1 MSNSNEGQLQRGLK
15 SRHLVMIAIGGAI
28 ADGLFLSTGATL
40 SIGGSGGALFAYLFI
55 AFMVYFMIT
64 SLGEMATYLPVSGS
78 FATYSTKY
86 VKPSFGFAIGWNY
99 WFCWAICIA
108 ICLVAAGIVMGYWFP
123 NVPILVWCAVF
134 FFIILAINLT
144 SAKVYGESEYWMA
157 SIKVFAVIAFIIT
170 GFLMMFG
177 VVGNPPSQGMS
188 NFTSGGLFPNG
199 LAGVVAVIN
208 IAIYSF
214 VGTELIGIAAGE
226 SENPEKSIPKAVKTV
241 FWRIVIFYVLSIFVL
256 ASILPWSDASVLVSP
271 FTKVFNYAGI
281 PYADSIM
288 NIVVLTAILS
298 SANSSL
304 YAASRMLFAMSKEG
318 KAPKIFGK
326 TDKRGLPLNAILV
339 TAVLGVLAVLLK
351 FMGAGE
357 AYLILV
363 NIISLS
369 IVFCWISIAVSHL
382 GFRKWMKEKGL
393 NVSDLKYK
401 SILFPFGPILT
412 IVVCLFGIFSAFVN
426 PGSRITFLLGTPVFI
441 ASWLIGIYLERKGV
455 LIKPSDEDLRSQ
467 ANEQTA

>member
-1 MSNSNEGQLQRGLK
+1 MSSQNDGQLKRGLK

-40 SIGGSGGALFAYLFI
+40 SIGGSGGALLAYLFI

-86 VKPSFGFAIGWNY
+86 VRPSFGFAVGWNY

-108 ICLVAAGIVMGYWFP
+108 ISLVAAGIVMSYWFP
-123 NVPILVWCAVF
+123 AVPILVWCAIFLVL
-134 FFIILAINLT
+134 ILVINLT

-157 SIKVFAVIAFIIT
+157 SIKVFAIIAFIII
-170 GFLMMFG
+170 GFLMIFG
-177 VVGNPPSQGMS
+177 VLGNPPSQGMS

-199 LAGVVAVIN
+199 IGGVVAVIN

-214 VGTELIGIAAGE
+214 VGTELLGIAAGE
-226 SENPEKSIPKAVKTV
+226 SENPENSIPKAVKTV
-241 FWRIVIFYVLSIFVL
+241 FWRIVIFYVLSIFIL
-256 ASILPWSDASVLVSP
+256 ASILPWNDASVLVSP
-271 FTKVFNYAGI
+271 FTRVFNYAGI
-281 PYADSIM
+281 PYADSLM

-304 YAASRMLFAMSKEG
+304 YAASRMLFAMAREG
-318 KAPKIFGK
+318 KAPKAFGK
-326 TDKRGLPLNAILV
+326 TDRRGLPILAILV
-339 TAVLGVLAVLLK
+339 TALLGVLAVLLK
-351 FMGAGE
+351 FMGAGQ
-357 AYLILV
+357 AYLVLV

-369 IVFCWISIAVSHL
+369 IVFCWISIAVSHI
-382 GFRKWMKEKGL
+382 GFRKWLKEKGL
-393 NVSDLKYK
+393 SVSELKYK

-412 IVVCLFGIFSAFVN
+412 IGVCSFGIVAALIN
-426 PGSRITFLLGTPVFI
+426 PGSRLTFLLGTPVFL
-441 ASWLIGIYLERKGV
+441 ASWLVGIYLEKKGR
-455 LIKPSDEDLRSQ
+455 LQKPTDEELRTQ
-467 ANEQTA
+467 ADVI